1 MMPARPLLRAAL
13 VALACALP
21 AACLNS
27 ATAPHFDAGATRV
40 LFLGNSLTYTNDL
53 PSLVEAVA
61 AQAGVTTL
69 RTASIAK
76 PDYALED
83 HWNDGVA
90 LRWLRDQRWEF
101 VVMQQGSSALPASQV
116 HLRTWT
122 EAFAPHIR
130 EAGGVPVLLM
140 VWPSQSRLF
149 DFPSVL
155 TSYSNAAAAVNGV
168 LAPAGDAWVAYGQYE
183 RLYLDGLHPTI
194 LGSYLAA
201 VTLVQRLLGV
211 PPSQLPPV
219 IPGVPVDSATV
230 RALQAAATTALD
242 RNPVALRAP

>member
-1 MMPARPLLRAAL
+1 
-13 VALACALP
+13 
-21 AACLNS
+21 
-27 ATAPHFDAGATRV
+27 
-40 LFLGNSLTYTNDL
+40 
-53 PSLVEAVA
+53 
-61 AQAGVTTL
+61 
-69 RTASIAK
+69 
-76 PDYALED
+76 
-83 HWNDGVA
+83 
-90 LRWLRDQRWEF
+90 
-101 VVMQQGSSALPASQV
+101 MQQGSSALPASQV

-140 VWPSQSRLF
+140 VWPSQTRLF
-149 DFPSVL
+149 DFPNVL